1 MHLRGLNLSRDAFAS
16 EGKVYHTALLLLITA
31 YSLERGY
38 KKITY
43 RS

>member
-1 MHLRGLNLSRDAFAS
+1 MHLRGLNLSRDA
-16 EGKVYHTALLLLITA
+16 VVALLLLITA